1 MALLVALSHLLVVV
15 LFVRGSH
22 APFET
27 KIQQEHKIFIRSTS
41 PLDPAK
47 EILEKFGNGNQMNLT
62 DMETLFKSVG
72 LQVLN
77 DNKTGSGLQAQVYL
91 T

>member
-1 MALLVALSHLLVVV
+1 MALLVALSHFLVVV
-15 LFVRGSH
+15 SFVQGSY

-47 EILEKFGNGNQMNLT
+47 EILEKFGNGSQMNLAGI
-62 DMETLFKSVG
+62 ETLFKSVG
-72 LQVLN
+72 LQVFN
-77 DNKTGSGLQAQVYL
+77 DNKTGSGPQAQVYL